1 MQIRKLRPEAI
12 VPRYM
17 TEHAAGLDLCAAID
31 APQFQLRTEVER
43 ADSILKHLERNA
55 RIDQRG
61 KEHISADSGEAIEIR
76 NLHFADS
83 LIFIPL
89 IAISDSGRSAF
100 IEPDR
105 YPSRSSVTYL

>member
-1 MQIRKLRPEAI
+1 MGDLNQLSLRCQNIYLSRVDAAAIHSAQAEFRPEME
-12 VPRYM
+12 R
-17 TEHAAGLDLCAAID
+17 LDG
-31 APQFQLRTEVER
+31 
-43 ADSILKHLERNA
+43 ILKDLERNA

-100 IEPDR
+100 IEPER
-105 YPSRSSVTYL
+105 